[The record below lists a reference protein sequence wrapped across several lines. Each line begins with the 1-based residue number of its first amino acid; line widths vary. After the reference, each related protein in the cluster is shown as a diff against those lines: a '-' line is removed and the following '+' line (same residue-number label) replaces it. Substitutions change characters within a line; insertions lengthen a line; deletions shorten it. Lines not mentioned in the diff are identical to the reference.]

1 MASKISKNY
10 SLKAKGILN
19 VDMDTKIITLSVEDS
34 GDVNLAELISDM
46 NGMDVNITI
55 GQTVEI
61 A

>member
-19 VDMDTKIITLSVEDS
+19 VNVDTKIITLSVEDS
-34 GDVNLAELISDM
+34 DDVNLADLILDM
-46 NGMDVNITI
+46 DGQDVNITI
-55 GQTVEI
+55 GQTTEI